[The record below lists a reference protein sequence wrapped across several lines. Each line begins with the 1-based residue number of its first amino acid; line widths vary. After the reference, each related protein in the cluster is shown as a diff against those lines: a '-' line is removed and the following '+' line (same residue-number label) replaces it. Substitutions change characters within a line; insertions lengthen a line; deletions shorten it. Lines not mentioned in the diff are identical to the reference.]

1 MNEQED
7 DRQVP
12 SSDLDYQ
19 SSITTPVWGAGRVI
33 TKELKDKLSTRANFK
48 EYKKGQIR
56 INPTTGNIEKFN
68 EDVIIEEPFN
78 IWGQLG
84 YLTQDLRLGN
94 IDANELNY
102 VRDELDLAY
111 AFLEAGMHKPFIW
124 VLSEVA
130 SVTESS
136 HSKNGW
142 FRDGLNT
149 MRTETKQEVRNLD
162 EKTNIFGVK
171 KTK

>member
-7 DRQVP
+7 ERQVP

-19 SSITTPVWGAGRVI
+19 ASITVPVWGKSPAI
-33 TKELKDKLSTRANFK
+33 TTELKDKLSTRATFK

-56 INPTTGNIEKFN
+56 FNPESQQIERFT
-68 EDVIIEEPFN
+68 EDCIVEEKFN

-94 IDANELNY
+94 VDDNELNFI
-102 VRDELDLAY
+102 REDLDLAY

-130 SVTESS
+130 GVTETS
-136 HSKNGW
+136 HSKRGW
-142 FRDGLNT
+142 FRDGMNT

>member
-1 MNEQED
+1 MNNEQEE

-19 SSITTPVWGAGRVI
+19 SSITTPVWGKGIVI
-33 TKELKDKLSTRANFK
+33 TKELKDKLSTRATFK

-56 INPTTGNIEKFN
+56 INPDTGMIEKFN

-78 IWGQLG
+78 VWGQLG

-94 IDANELNY
+94 CDANELNF

-130 SVTESS
+130 GVTESS
-136 HSKNGW
+136 HMKNGW

-149 MRTETKQEVRNLD
+149 MRTESKQEVLNKD

-171 KTK
+171 KK